1 MAQPYAARYVGS
13 AVRRVEDPR
22 ILTGRGRYIDDVNL
36 PGMAHAAFLRSP
48 FAHARIVGIDTEAA
62 RRADGVLAV
71 YTGTELEPLLSPGPY
86 GAAIR
91 VEEMFG
97 ITSPRHTCLATD
109 KVRLVGDLVAVVVA
123 ESRYAAE
130 DAVELIGVEYEEQTP
145 VMTVHQALDPAS
157 PPIFE
162 QLGSNVLV
170 PSNVRSFGDVDGVF
184 ASTDRVLTATISQH
198 RHQNV
203 PMETRGCVA
212 SFDETSG
219 RLTVWSANQSVSQQR
234 DSLAARLGLPPDRVR
249 IRTGDVGG
257 SFGLKI
263 GASREDVAV
272 AALSRVIGRPIKY
285 IEDRYEH
292 LMASGQAREE
302 TFDVEVAYSN
312 EGDIR
317 GLKVKMIM
325 DTGAYPG
332 LGAGLPHFIGAM
344 LPGPYRIE
352 ALQFEFTSVVTNKA
366 SYVAYRGPWAAE
378 TFVRERAIDL
388 VARQLGKEPV
398 ELRLRNV
405 IADADQPATMVTGR
419 SLAGINIC
427 QALERVSRVVDLPAF
442 RHRQSEA
449 RTNGR
454 YLGIGIA
461 AYIEP
466 APGPRMGDIPLGSER
481 MRMHLEEDGTLTVF
495 TGQMPHGQGH
505 ETTLAQIAA
514 DEFGVLFENVRVVFG
529 DSDLGLNS
537 LTGGSRAATM
547 AGGAALTAARAL
559 RQKVL
564 EASSFLF
571 EASPTDLR
579 IDQGSVS
586 VAGFPSGTMSLA
598 EVASALRETERL
610 PEGCDRDLTVD
621 HTYDGGAGGWS
632 GGAHGAVVEVD
643 IDTGLVRF
651 ERYLVAEDCGDII
664 NPEIVDGQVRG
675 GVAQGIGAVLL
686 ERSAYDEHGNYLSA
700 TLMDYLVPTA
710 TDVPRIEIV
719 HLEPVRLDPD
729 VNFRGVGEGGMIIAP
744 ATVCNAIEDAL
755 APLGVR
761 VYEQHLPPGKIWEL
775 ARGVQH
781 G

>member
-1 MAQPYAARYVGS
+1 
-13 AVRRVEDPR
+13 
-22 ILTGRGRYIDDVNL
+22 
-36 PGMAHAAFLRSP
+36 
-48 FAHARIVGIDTEAA
+48 
-62 RRADGVLAV
+62 
-71 YTGTELEPLLSPGPY
+71 
-86 GAAIR
+86 
-91 VEEMFG
+91 MFG
-97 ITSPRHTCLATD
+97 ITYPRHTCLATE
-109 KVRLVGDLVAVVVA
+109 KVRLVGDLLALVVA

-130 DAVELIGVEYEEQTP
+130 DAVELIEVEYEELLP
-145 VMTVHQALDPAS
+145 VMTANQALDPAS

-170 PSNVRSFGDVDGVF
+170 PSNIRSYGDVDGVF
-184 ASTDRVLTATISQH
+184 ARSDGLLTATISQH

-212 SFDETSG
+212 SFDEASG

-234 DSLAARLGLPPDRVR
+234 DSLAARLGMPSGQVRVR
-249 IRTGDVGG
+249 TADVGG

-272 AALSRVIGRPIKY
+272 AALSRVLARPIKY

-292 LMASGQAREE
+292 LMAAGQAREE

-344 LPGPYRIE
+344 LPGPYQIE
-352 ALQFEFTSVVTNKA
+352 ALQFEFISVVTNKA

-388 VARQLGKEPV
+388 VARQLGKEPIEV
-398 ELRLRNV
+398 RLRNV
-405 IADADQPATMVTGR
+405 VADADPPASMVTGR
-419 SLAGINIC
+419 TLAGINISR
-427 QALERVSRVVDLPAF
+427 ALETVSEAVDLPAF

-449 RTNGR
+449 RVHGR
-454 YLGIGIA
+454 HLGIGIA

-466 APGPRMGDIPLGSER
+466 APGPRMGDTPLGAER
-481 MRMHLEEDGTLTVF
+481 MRMQLEEDGTLVVI

-514 DEFGVLFENVRVVFG
+514 DEFGVAFEHVRVVFG

-547 AGGAALTAARAL
+547 AGGAAVTTARAL

-571 EASPTDLR
+571 EASPSDLQVY
-579 IDQGSVS
+579 QGSVS
-586 VAGFPSGTMSLA
+586 VVGFPSGAMSLA
-598 EVASALRETERL
+598 EVVSALGQTERF
-610 PEGCDRDLTVD
+610 PEGLDRDLTVD
-621 HTYDGGAGGWS
+621 ATYDGGAGGWS
-632 GGAHGAVVEVD
+632 GGVHGAVVEVD
-643 IDTGLVRF
+643 VDTGLIRF
-651 ERYLVAEDCGDII
+651 ERYLVAEDCGEII

-686 ERSAYDEHGNYLSA
+686 ERSAYDEQGNCLSA

-744 ATVCNAIEDAL
+744 VTVCNAIEDAL

-775 ARGVQH
+775 AHTVEPG
-781 G
+781 

>member
-1 MAQPYAARYVGS
+1 MVQPVAERYVGS

-22 ILTGRGRYIDDVNL
+22 ILTGRGRYIDDVKL

-48 FAHARIVGIDTEAA
+48 VAHARIVDIDVEAA

-71 YTGTELEPLLSPGPY
+71 YTGRDLEPLLSPGPY
-86 GAAIR
+86 GAAVR

-97 ITSPRHTCLATD
+97 ITYPRHTCLATD

-123 ESRYAAE
+123 ETRYAAE
-130 DAVELIGVEYEEQTP
+130 DAVELIEVEYEELLP
-145 VMTVHQALDPAS
+145 VMTADQALNPAS

-170 PSNVRSFGDVDGVF
+170 PSNVRSFGDVDGIF
-184 ASTDRVLTATISQH
+184 YRSDRILTATISQH

-212 SFDETSG
+212 SFDEASE

-234 DSLAARLGLPPDRVR
+234 DSLAARLGMPSGQVRVR
-249 IRTGDVGG
+249 TADVGG

-272 AALSRVIGRPIKY
+272 AALSRVLGRPIKY

-317 GLKVKMIM
+317 GLKVKMVM

-344 LPGPYRIE
+344 LPGPYRVE

-388 VARQLGKEPV
+388 VARQLGKEPIEV
-398 ELRLRNV
+398 RLRNV
-405 IADADQPATMVTGR
+405 VADGDQPASMVTGR
-419 SLAGINIC
+419 SLAGINIS
-427 QALERVSRVVDLPAF
+427 QALETL
-442 RHRQSEA
+442 SEA
-449 RTNGR
+449 VALSDFRRRQAEARVHGR
-454 YLGIGIA
+454 HLGIGIA

-466 APGPRMGDIPLGSER
+466 APGPKMGDAPLGAER
-481 MRMHLEEDGTLTVF
+481 MRMQLETDGTLVVF

-514 DEFGVLFENVRVVFG
+514 DEFGVAFEDVRVVFG

-547 AGGAALTAARAL
+547 AGGAALTTARAL
-559 RQKVL
+559 RRKVL

-571 EASPTDLR
+571 EASPTDLQVY
-579 IDQGSVS
+579 QGSVS
-586 VAGFPSGTMSLA
+586 VVGFPSGAMTLA
-598 EVASALRETERL
+598 QVVSALAETERL
-610 PEGCDRDLTVD
+610 PEGLDPDLTVD
-621 HTYDGGAGGWS
+621 TTYDGGAGGWS
-632 GGAHGAVVEVD
+632 GGVHGAVVEVD

-651 ERYLVAEDCGDII
+651 ERYVVAEDCGEII
-664 NPEIVDGQVRG
+664 NPQIVDGQVRG

-686 ERSAYDEHGNYLSA
+686 ERSAYDEQGNCLSA

-710 TDVPRIEIV
+710 TDIPRIEIV

-744 ATVCNAIEDAL
+744 VTVCNAIEDAL
-755 APLGVR
+755 ATLGVR
-761 VYEQHLPPGKIWEL
+761 VYEQHLPPQKIWEL
-775 ARGVQH
+775 ARGVQP

>member
-1 MAQPYAARYVGS
+1 MEQPLGERYVGS

-22 ILTGRGRYIDDVNL
+22 ILTGRGCYIDDIHV
-36 PGMAHAAFLRSP
+36 PGLVHAAFLRSP
-48 FAHARIVGIDTEAA
+48 VAHARVVEIDAAAA
-62 RRADGVLAV
+62 RRAPGVLAV
-71 YTGTELEPLLSPGPY
+71 YTGAELEPLLSPGPY

-97 ITSPRHTCLATD
+97 ITYPRHTCLATD

-123 ESRYAAE
+123 EWRYAAE
-130 DAVELIGVEYEEQTP
+130 DAAELIEVEYEEKP
-145 VMTVHQALDPAS
+145 AVMTADQALDPGS

-170 PSNVRSFGDVDGVF
+170 PTSVRSFGDVDGVF
-184 ASTDRVLTATISQH
+184 ARSDQVLAARISQH

-212 SFDETSG
+212 SFDEASG
-219 RLTVWSANQSVSQQR
+219 RLMVWSANQSVSQQR
-234 DSLAARLGLPPDRVR
+234 DSLAARLGMPADQVRVR
-249 IRTGDVGG
+249 TADVGG

-263 GASREDVAV
+263 AASREDVAV
-272 AALSRVIGRPIKY
+272 AALSRALGRPIKY

-292 LMASGQAREE
+292 LMAAGQAREE
-302 TFDVEVAYSN
+302 VFDVEVAYSN

-388 VARQLGKEPV
+388 VARQLGMEPIEV
-398 ELRLRNV
+398 RRRNV
-405 IADADQPATMVTGR
+405 ITDADQPASMVTGR
-419 SLAGINIC
+419 SLAGINIS
-427 QALERVSRVVDLPAF
+427 QALEKVYETVELPAF
-442 RHRQSEA
+442 RRRQSEA
-449 RTNGR
+449 QVQGR

-466 APGPRMGDIPLGSER
+466 APGPRMGDSPLGAER
-481 MRMHLEEDGTLTVF
+481 MRMQLEEDGTLVVF

-514 DEFGVLFENVRVVFG
+514 DEFGVAFEDVRVLFG

-559 RQKVL
+559 RQMVL
-564 EASSFLF
+564 EAASYLF

-579 IDQGSVS
+579 IEKGSVS
-586 VAGFPSGTMSLA
+586 VAGFPSGTMSLP
-598 EVASALRETERL
+598 EVVSALRRTDRVPERL
-610 PEGCDRDLTVD
+610 DRDLTVD
-621 HTYDGGAGGWS
+621 KTYDGGAGGWS
-632 GGAHGAVVEVD
+632 GGAHCAIVEVD

-651 ERYLVAEDCGDII
+651 ERYLVAEDCGEII

-686 ERSAYDEHGNYLSA
+686 EHSAYDEQGNCLSA

-719 HLEPVRLDPD
+719 HLDPVPLDPD

-775 ARGVQH
+775 AQG
-781 G
+781 